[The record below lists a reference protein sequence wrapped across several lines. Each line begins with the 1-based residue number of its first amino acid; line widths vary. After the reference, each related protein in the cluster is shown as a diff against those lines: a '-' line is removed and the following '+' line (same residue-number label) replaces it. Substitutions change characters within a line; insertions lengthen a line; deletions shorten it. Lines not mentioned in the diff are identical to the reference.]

1 MGIQIASVR
10 TGAISVSLEFPPAD
24 AEVVPGVVWGAVE
37 AFPTPAYWAYQ
48 VLARRVE
55 NQVVRYR
62 LGSTLREEV
71 GACLLGGHGIPARV
85 GVEAFH
91 HLRAMGAFGPD
102 VPTEETLVA
111 WLSQPLTIDGRKV
124 RYRFAAQKAKYL
136 SGALERLCEKDL
148 CGMAGLQLRNRL
160 VELPGIGYK
169 TASWVARN
177 WLDADDVAILDIHIL
192 RAGVIAKFLDPDLSV
207 ERDYLELEQQ
217 FLRFSAGLGVRPSEL
232 DAVMWLEMMSAPRS
246 VSAVLRALP
255 ESRFKDKH
263 APKHASSGLRANNRN
278 SNTSQLALIA

>member
-10 TGAISVSLEFPPAD
+10 TGTISVSLEFPPAD
-24 AEVVPGVVWGAVE
+24 AEVVPGVAWGAVE

-62 LGSTLREEV
+62 LGATLREEV

-91 HLRAMGAFGPD
+91 HLRAMGAFGSD
-102 VPTEETLVA
+102 VPSEKTLVA
-111 WLSQPLTIDGRKV
+111 WLSEPLTIDGRKV

-136 SGALERLCEKDL
+136 SGALERLCEQDL
-148 CGMAGLQLRNRL
+148 CGMTGLQLRNRL

-192 RAGVIAKFLDPDLSV
+192 RAGVIASFLDPDLTV
-207 ERDYLELEQQ
+207 ERHYLELEQQ
-217 FLRFSAGLGVRPSEL
+217 FLRFSAGLGVRASEL

-246 VSAVLRALP
+246 VGAVLRALP
-255 ESRFKDKH
+255 ESRFKTKH
-263 APKHASSGLRANNRN
+263 APSERRTNNRYPD
-278 SNTSQLALIA
+278 TPQLALIA